1 MPDEQQ
7 TPPTSGPH
15 GETDRPGRGRSFG
28 AVARA
33 YAAFRPSYPDAAVD
47 WALDPVLARPEPP
60 RVLDLAAGTGKLTA
74 SLVARAGQLTA
85 VEPDP
90 EMLAVLRAGLGDRA
104 TALAG
109 TAEEIPL
116 PDRSVDAVLV
126 GQAFHWFDER
136 RAGTEIARVLRPG
149 GVLAGLW
156 NADDY
161 SVDWVRGYHDAAAE
175 ERDVLAVPAGG
186 DRPDLLADHPD
197 FAPCARAEFGH
208 SRRLTVDGLIDVLGT
223 HSWALVSTPERREE
237 VFRRIRGYLA
247 TRRGLVGPDGSFE
260 LPLRTAV
267 VRTLRR

>member
-1 MPDEQQ
+1 VSLGLSEPFRELYSSRDFVDSIEADWLPWLVDGLDLGDEVVDLVAGPGPTVQLLRAAGRQVTAAQAVPALTAQLAEQFAGDPGVDVVDADPRKLPFPDGRFSAATAVLWLHHVPSADEQDQ
-7 TPPTSGPH
+7 
-15 GETDRPGRGRSFG
+15 
-28 AVARA
+28 
-33 YAAFRPSYPDAAVD
+33 
-47 WALDPVLARPEPP
+47 
-60 RVLDLAAGTGKLTA
+60 
-74 SLVARAGQLTA
+74 
-85 VEPDP
+85 
-90 EMLAVLRAGLGDRA
+90 
-104 TALAG
+104 ALA
-109 TAEEIPL
+109 E
-116 PDRSVDAVLV
+116 VL
-126 GQAFHWFDER
+126 
-136 RAGTEIARVLRPG
+136 RVLRPG